1 MKRSALFVLS
11 LCLGLGGVISPTPND
26 ESDTVIEY
34 YWNKADLA
42 FKSRDP
48 VGAGLVYKLVA
59 ATYYKHVGKNGRIV
73 KIDSA
78 TSVYYCQA
86 GQVDSQQV
94 IGGDGS
100 RFADIDLTFTSVF
113 DLDYY
118 HFSFPN
124 DTGGTALAIGFDTD
138 FGSTNPNGL
147 IVIDRYSYLPLA
159 LYLFYPVKQ
168 GYYSFSRSF
177 NFTEVDG
184 YIFPD
189 SIWEVGSREG
199 VFSRENYRL
208 ETSISSIEIQH

>member
-1 MKRSALFVLS
+1 MKRRALFILG
-11 LCLGLGGVISPTPND
+11 LCLCLGGVISPTPND
-26 ESDTVIEY
+26 EPEAVIEY

-48 VGAGLVYKLVA
+48 VAAGLVYKMVA
-59 ATYYKHVGKNGRIV
+59 ATYYKHIGKNGRVV

-86 GQVDSQQV
+86 GQVDSQKV
-94 IGGDGS
+94 ISGDGG

-113 DLDYY
+113 DLDYH

-124 DTGGTALAIGFDTD
+124 DTGGDALAIGLDTD
-138 FGSTNPNGL
+138 SGSANPNGL
-147 IVIDRYSYLPLA
+147 IVIDRSSYLPLA
-159 LYLFYPVKQ
+159 LYLFYPGKQ
-168 GYYSFSRSF
+168 GYNSFSRSF
-177 NFTEVDG
+177 HLTEIDG

-199 VFSRENYRL
+199 IFSRENYRL
-208 ETSISSIEIQH
+208 ETSISSIVIRH